1 MTRLERWQLFS
12 VELPYRREKHWAS
25 AVDASAQYAV
35 LRLEA
40 ADGSIGVSEATV
52 KMAWNSMS
60 MRCLEAS
67 LEDVVLSPL
76 HGVDLA
82 DTTEVSRLL
91 GRIRQHGLATS
102 LVDMAVWDLRA
113 NSQDVPL
120 WQFLGGDRCVTVSW
134 TVTRQPVEA
143 MVDEAAA
150 MTSRHGFGT
159 LKIKGGQGISTDIE
173 VVSAIRKAVGDDV
186 VLFVDANGAYLP
198 SDAVDYVSRLA
209 DVGVVCV
216 EDPCPLQ
223 PDAEFD
229 AIVERCPVPVVV
241 DRSSSDG
248 RLARLY
254 VERNAPLVSVRLPE
268 VGTTNAL
275 EIIRLAKTSRSEV
288 SVGMYTEATIG
299 ACAALSVASVAARE
313 PSVIPAESSFF
324 LELEEDYSSWHLDV
338 QEGVVILPDCPAADL
353 VDWSKLSEL
362 DSNS

>member
-1 MTRLERWQLFS
+1 M
-12 VELPYRREKHWAS
+12 
-25 AVDASAQYAV
+25 
-35 LRLEA
+35 
-40 ADGSIGVSEATV
+40 
-52 KMAWNSMS
+52 
-60 MRCLEAS
+60 
-67 LEDVVLSPL
+67 
-76 HGVDLA
+76 
-82 DTTEVSRLL
+82 
-91 GRIRQHGLATS
+91 
-102 LVDMAVWDLRA
+102 
-113 NSQDVPL
+113 
-120 WQFLGGDRCVTVSW
+120 
-134 TVTRQPVEA
+134 
-143 MVDEAAA
+143 
-150 MTSRHGFGT
+150 
-159 LKIKGGQGISTDIE
+159 
-173 VVSAIRKAVGDDV
+173 
-186 VLFVDANGAYLP
+186 LFVDANGAYLP

-216 EDPCPLQ
+216 EDPCPLR

-241 DRSSSDG
+241 DRSSSDS

-338 QEGVVILPDCPAADL
+338 QEGVVILPDGPAADL